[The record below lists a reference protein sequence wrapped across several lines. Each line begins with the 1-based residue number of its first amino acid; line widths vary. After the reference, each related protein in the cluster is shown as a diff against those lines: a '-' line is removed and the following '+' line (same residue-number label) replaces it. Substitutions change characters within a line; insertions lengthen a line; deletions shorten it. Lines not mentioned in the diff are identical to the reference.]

1 MTDDDTMALLARVQ
15 WLEAENQR
23 LIEHAAQAEADR
35 ELLAMMALMHRRV
48 IHVTVDYLG
57 GNKTENLT
65 KAVQDALDATIA
77 SKDAINRA
85 IKAAEQNVA
94 AQAKEAK

>member
-1 MTDDDTMALLARVQ
+1 MSDSMQ
-15 WLEAENQR
+15 KQR
-23 LIEHAAQAEADR
+23 IIDRLRERLAQAEADR
-35 ELLAMMALMHRRV
+35 ELLAMMALTHRRV
-48 IHVTVDYLG
+48 IHVMVDHLG

>member
-1 MTDDDTMALLARVQ
+1 MSELSNEIGELRR
-15 WLEAENQR
+15 R
-23 LIEHAAQAEADR
+23 LAQAEADR
-35 ELLAMMALMHRRV
+35 ELLAMMALTHRRV
-48 IHVTVDYLG
+48 IHVMVDHLG

-94 AQAKEAK
+94 AQAKEVK